1 MANITIY
8 STATCVYCHAERAF
22 LDEKGVKY
30 TDIRVDTDPAAAAE
44 MMKLSGE
51 NAVPFT
57 VIKDDD
63 GKLLDQFLGFDQP
76 RLVQALSH
84 FSA

>member
-8 STATCVYCHAERAF
+8 STGTCVFCHAEKTF

-30 TDIRVDTDPAAAAE
+30 TDIRVDLDQKAAE
-44 MMKLSGE
+44 DMMKLSGE

-57 VIKDDD
+57 VVTDDD
-63 GKLLDQFLGFDQP
+63 GKLIDQFLGFDQP
-76 RLVQALSH
+76 RLVAAAGL
-84 FSA
+84 